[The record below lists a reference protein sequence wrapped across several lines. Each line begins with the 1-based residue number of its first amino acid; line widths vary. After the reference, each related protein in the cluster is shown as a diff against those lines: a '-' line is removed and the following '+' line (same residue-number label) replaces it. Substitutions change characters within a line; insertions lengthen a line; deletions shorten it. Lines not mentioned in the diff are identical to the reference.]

1 MSYIRIKVDE
11 YLAIIDEKKM
21 VEIHANSIESAKKI
35 AENIAE
41 HLMWDYD
48 GNIAVCK
55 IPSTIGYV

>member
-1 MSYIRIKVDE
+1 MGYLRIKVDE
-11 YLAIIDEKKM
+11 YLAIINEKKM

-35 AENIAE
+35 AENI
-41 HLMWDYD
+41 YD